1 MATYVGDELE
11 SSTLST
17 IATGFYYYLIPR
29 NQIFSATYLGWVD
42 TIQSLTFN
50 PFMEEADIPRVIDC
64 PFNTDKYGR
73 PNGEIPKCYRI
84 ETDCLITKELGRF
97 NLYTNKSNYGN
108 LDPKLQMYPYRYF
121 IVTDYMNPP
130 LLLKPQLFSDNTV
143 EVTIKATSTSLSM
156 QSKYNIYALGY
167 KGDDVGN
174 LEGINSS
181 TSLMLP
187 VTSSIYSQFIST
199 SMASFTQG
207 NINAMLENDKT
218 LNQGLASNALQ
229 YNINSAQNNMSLVNG
244 GMNVI
249 GNLLSGNFG
258 GALQGAFGTGA
269 NYGLNNKINDMQSQ
283 LTQKQLTENAKLTE
297 YEINTMTQAR
307 ISDMINTPNS
317 IKTSGN
323 DTLFN
328 LRLSRQKIDVIEYKP
343 KDVVIY
349 KLDQYFKRYGYRY
362 NRYGKIGDFI
372 NSRNFYNF
380 VKTNSC
386 NIATAKVPLIHLEE
400 IKEIF
405 NRGTTIWHIDRGAE
419 PLNYDVENM
428 EV

>member
-64 PFNTDKYGR
+64 PFNTDKYGK

-84 ETDCLITKELGRF
+84 ETDCLITKELGKF
-97 NLYTNKSNYGN
+97 SLYTKKSDYGN

-121 IVTDYMNPP
+121 MVTDYMNSP

-187 VTSSIYSQFIST
+187 VTSSIYSQFISS

-207 NINAMLENDKT
+207 NINAI
-218 LNQGLASNALQ
+218 
-229 YNINSAQNNMSLVNG
+229 IN
-244 GMNVI
+244 
-249 GNLLSGNFG
+249 
-258 GALQGAFGTGA
+258 
-269 NYGLNNKINDMQSQ
+269 
-283 LTQKQLTENAKLTE
+283 
-297 YEINTMTQAR
+297 
-307 ISDMINTPNS
+307 
-317 IKTSGN
+317 
-323 DTLFN
+323 
-328 LRLSRQKIDVIEYKP
+328 
-343 KDVVIY
+343 
-349 KLDQYFKRYGYRY
+349 
-362 NRYGKIGDFI
+362 
-372 NSRNFYNF
+372 
-380 VKTNSC
+380 
-386 NIATAKVPLIHLEE
+386 
-400 IKEIF
+400 
-405 NRGTTIWHIDRGAE
+405 
-419 PLNYDVENM
+419 
-428 EV
+428 